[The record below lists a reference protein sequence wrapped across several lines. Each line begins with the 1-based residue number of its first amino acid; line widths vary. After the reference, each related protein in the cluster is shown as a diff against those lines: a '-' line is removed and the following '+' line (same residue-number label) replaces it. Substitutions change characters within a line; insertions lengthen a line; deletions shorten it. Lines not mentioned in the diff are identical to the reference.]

1 MATRRIENQ
10 VAIVTGASSGIGEAT
25 ARAMAAAGMRVLLAA
40 RRADRLEALA
50 ASIRD
55 QGGAAAIIALD
66 VAAPGASRRL
76 LDEAARVH
84 GGFDVVFANAGYG
97 AEVAVHEMGEAD
109 LRAMFEVNFFAATEL
124 LTLAAERLI
133 CERRPGHLLMCS
145 SCLAKFTLPYFGA
158 YAATKAAQAMVTR
171 AMRFELEPHGIEV
184 SSVHP
189 VSTATEFFEQAALR
203 AGLDPQGKQVHD
215 HAPRIFVQTPQRVA
229 DAVVRCLRR
238 PRSEVWTSTLVRL
251 ASGVINAFPGL
262 YDIALRAQA
271 RQSRRRLRRP

>member
-1 MATRRIENQ
+1 
-10 VAIVTGASSGIGEAT
+10 
-25 ARAMAAAGMRVLLAA
+25 
-40 RRADRLEALA
+40 
-50 ASIRD
+50 
-55 QGGAAAIIALD
+55 
-66 VAAPGASRRL
+66 
-76 LDEAARVH
+76 
-84 GGFDVVFANAGYG
+84 
-97 AEVAVHEMGEAD
+97 
-109 LRAMFEVNFFAATEL
+109 
-124 LTLAAERLI
+124 
-133 CERRPGHLLMCS
+133 
-145 SCLAKFTLPYFGA
+145 
-158 YAATKAAQAMVTR
+158 
-171 AMRFELEPHGIEV
+171 
-184 SSVHP
+184 VHP